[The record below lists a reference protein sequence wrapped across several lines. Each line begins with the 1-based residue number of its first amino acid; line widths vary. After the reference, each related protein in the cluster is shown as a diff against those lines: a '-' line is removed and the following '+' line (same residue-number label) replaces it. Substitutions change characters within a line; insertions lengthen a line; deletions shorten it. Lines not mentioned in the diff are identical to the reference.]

1 MTIKDLKANYIVNKY
16 EKGYQLTGLTDLN
29 YLVDITFNKGY
40 AELNGYPKT
49 KDVSV
54 LAEQIADYTSKLQ
67 FPSYCYNPRYREGVF
82 EEMAVHSYMRKIG
95 FEIDDDYVNG
105 SGSYKLNHGKNCYG
119 YTATNIDI
127 SLYGLQDS
135 LPSNKVNI
143 VLHLNNWT
151 YVSIETNRNAEEI
164 VKGIDKLL
172 KPLLVSEGVNLVTH
186 SEKLANVSDVMN
198 ITLTQISQDGQM
210 LSQEYKDTLKA
221 KLLELAET
229 L

>member
-1 MTIKDLKANYIVNKY
+1 
-16 EKGYQLTGLTDLN
+16 
-29 YLVDITFNKGY
+29 
-40 AELNGYPKT
+40 
-49 KDVSV
+49 
-54 LAEQIADYTSKLQ
+54 
-67 FPSYCYNPRYREGVF
+67 
-82 EEMAVHSYMRKIG
+82 
-95 FEIDDDYVNG
+95 
-105 SGSYKLNHGKNCYG
+105 
-119 YTATNIDI
+119 
-127 SLYGLQDS
+127 